1 MARYPNRAGLDSLGS
16 PYVAAILV
24 MLVQAMTVIV
34 LYRRGS
40 MPSRAPEIGNNIR
53 RLRFEHGEMT
63 QDQLAKQAGVTR
75 HTIMAL
81 EALKYFPSLLLAFAS
96 LASLEYPSSGS
107 SNITANN

>member
-1 MARYPNRAGLDSLGS
+1 
-16 PYVAAILV
+16 
-24 MLVQAMTVIV
+24 
-34 LYRRGS
+34 
-40 MPSRAPEIGNNIR
+40 
-53 RLRFEHGEMT
+53 MT

-107 SNITANN
+107 LRISRQITEEMPVRSQIVMARNPPSTRRIEPVTNDAALLEAR